1 MTLTRRWLG
10 NGCQS
15 WLLADETCHLVTIS
29 LLHELLR
36 SASAAS
42 AIEFSLFQSVSSCMH
57 IKDWDRVSIK
67 IWSNVRL
74 LPSFVTILQ
83 LHQCCCQ
90 TYISASG
97 IRQMSYLFSASDDG
111 MSNHLGIAT
120 SLEGRPPTAYFTP
133 AKEKTKNEFIFFLH
147 HKILFSHFGKNTDGH
162 NVRSGKWNCSFYK
175 SRELLLLYIC
185 LEN

>member
-36 SASAAS
+36 SASAA
-42 AIEFSLFQSVSSCMH
+42 IEFSLFQSVSSCMH
-57 IKDWDRVSIK
+57 IKDWEFRVSIK

-133 AKEKTKNEFIFFLH
+133 AKETRQRMSSYSFFITRFCFHILGKTQMA
-147 HKILFSHFGKNTDGH
+147 TM
-162 NVRSGKWNCSFYK
+162 
-175 SRELLLLYIC
+175 
-185 LEN
+185 